1 MNPICTIRRL
11 DDFTVFDMLSI
22 YLVDRRLYS
31 TLNRVPTDAVS
42 TFIINIISA
51 HLSYVAIIK
60 F

>member
-1 MNPICTIRRL
+1 MILYMVMILGLAGILIFFKHSYQVNTR
-11 DDFTVFDMLSI
+11 F
-22 YLVDRRLYS
+22 YS